1 MNRRNQI
8 GHLCK
13 ICSGL
18 EHKQMNN
25 RAVLEQEK
33 PKEKIPLNEYESKQ
47 LLKEYGIPVVNEMT
61 VLNQNDAV
69 DAAEEIGYPVVLKGL
84 GSTLL
89 HKTERNLVHL
99 NLRDPQA
106 VIKAAR
112 SIAAEA
118 GHELEGLLVQPQ
130 VPGKREFVSGLFQD
144 ADFGP
149 VVMFGLGGIFTEIL
163 SDISL
168 RLAPL
173 TETDAA
179 EMLDDIKSK
188 SLLGNFRGEK
198 AADRSQLIRTLLG
211 LSRIGMERPDIAE
224 IDINPLLITPTGDAL
239 ALDALIVM
247 DNAPRNK
254 EYLPPIDPA
263 SLGYFFHPKPIA
275 FVGASGKLGK
285 WGHILLTSTISGGFK
300 GEIYPV
306 NPKGGTIAGRQA
318 YPSVAE
324 IPGDVDLA
332 VVTVPASK
340 VMDLIPQFKEKGIR
354 NMLLITSGF
363 GETGTAGK
371 KMEEVLVKQARQAGI
386 LVLGPNTMGICNPHI
401 NLFCT
406 GSNVRPRPGSTA
418 VVAQSGNMGMQLLAF
433 AEKQGI
439 GIRGFFGSGN
449 ESMITIED
457 YMDAFELD
465 KSTHTVMLYIESVKN
480 GRRFFESARR
490 LGKKKPIVLL
500 KGGQSK
506 AGYKAAA
513 SHTGAMASDTKVFN
527 AVCRQTGIVKVD
539 QSMDLLDLSASFS
552 SLPLPRGNR
561 TAIMTLGG
569 GWGVVTADLCSE
581 YGLEVPELSS
591 EIVDSLDKL
600 LPSYWSKS
608 NPVDLVGENDTRLPM
623 FAMEELAKWDGCDAI
638 INLGILGRRI
648 MVKNLGDS
656 VLKADPAFSPEF
668 VESMI
673 KAIVE
678 FETKYIEHIVMLME
692 KYQKPII
699 GVSLL
704 TDEKDNTVYRAKG
717 SEYKGVFFE
726 TPERAVKAIARMY
739 EYQRFLTK
747 TQHD

>member
-1 MNRRNQI
+1 M
-8 GHLCK
+8 
-13 ICSGL
+13 
-18 EHKQMNN
+18 EH
-25 RAVLEQEK
+25 
-33 PKEKIPLNEYESKQ
+33 
-47 LLKEYGIPVVNEMT
+47 
-61 VLNQNDAV
+61 
-69 DAAEEIGYPVVLKGL
+69 
-84 GSTLL
+84 
-89 HKTERNLVHL
+89 
-99 NLRDPQA
+99 
-106 VIKAAR
+106 
-112 SIAAEA
+112 
-118 GHELEGLLVQPQ
+118 
-130 VPGKREFVSGLFQD
+130 
-144 ADFGP
+144 
-149 VVMFGLGGIFTEIL
+149 
-163 SDISL
+163 
-168 RLAPL
+168 
-173 TETDAA
+173 
-179 EMLDDIKSK
+179 
-188 SLLGNFRGEK
+188 
-198 AADRSQLIRTLLG
+198 
-211 LSRIGMERPDIAE
+211 PDIAE
-224 IDINPLLITPTGDAL
+224 IDINPLLITHAGDVL
-239 ALDALIVM
+239 ALDSLIVM
-247 DNAPRNK
+247 NKAPRKK

-263 SLGYFFHPKPIA
+263 LVEYFFYPKSIA

-306 NPKGGTIAGRQA
+306 NPKGGTIAGRQV
-318 YPSVAE
+318 YRSVAE

-340 VMDLIPQFKEKGIR
+340 VMDLIPQFKEKGVR

-363 GETGTAGK
+363 GETGTTGK
-371 KMEEVLVKQARQAGI
+371 KLEERLVKRARQAGI

-418 VVAQSGNMGMQLLAF
+418 IVAQSGNMGVQLLAF

-439 GIRGFFGSGN
+439 GIRGFCGSGN

-457 YMDAFELD
+457 YMDAFEVD
-465 KSTHTVMLYIESVKN
+465 SSTRTVIMYLESVKN
-480 GRRFFESARR
+480 GRRFFDSARR

-506 AGYKAAA
+506 AGHRAAA
-513 SHTGAMASDTKVFN
+513 SHTGAMASDSKVFN
-527 AVCRQTGIVKVD
+527 AICRQTGIVKVD
-539 QSMDLLDLSASFS
+539 QSMDLLDLAASFS

-591 EIVDSLDKL
+591 EIVDRLDKL

-608 NPVDLVGENDTRLPM
+608 NPVDLVGENDIRLPM
-623 FAMEELAKWDGCDAI
+623 IAMEELAKWDGCDAV

-656 VLKADPAFSPEF
+656 VLKADPAYSPEF
-668 VESMI
+668 VESMNR
-673 KAIVE
+673 ALAE
-678 FETKYIEHIVMLME
+678 FETKYIDHIVMLME
-692 KYQKPII
+692 RYQKPII

-704 TDEKDNTVYRAKG
+704 TDEKDNTVYRVKG
-717 SEYKGVFFE
+717 SQYKGVFFE

-747 TQHD
+747 TQQD